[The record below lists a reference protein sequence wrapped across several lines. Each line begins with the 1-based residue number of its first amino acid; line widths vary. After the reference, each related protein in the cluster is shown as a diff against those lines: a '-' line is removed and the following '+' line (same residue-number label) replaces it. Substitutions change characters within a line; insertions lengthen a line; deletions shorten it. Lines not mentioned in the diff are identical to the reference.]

1 MFDSK
6 ELLVIFL
13 VYLVLR
19 LFYKNLASHY
29 TFYLPYTCYE
39 HFKLMTWWL
48 AGVLIMEQFENQR
61 TDYYER
67 NNDLNGLLCFLIY
80 K

>member
-6 ELLVIFL
+6 ELLVLFL

-19 LFYKNLASHY
+19 LFYKNLASYY
-29 TFYLPYTCYE
+29 TFYLPYKCRV

-48 AGVLIMEQFENQR
+48 TGVLIMEQFENQR